1 MVAKV
6 VKKVAAVAKKAA
18 VVKKVVKKVAAK
30 VCTEFI
36 NFHCINS
43 LS

>member
-18 VVKKVVKKVAAK
+18 AVKKVVKKVAAT
-30 VCTEFI
+30 VCRKTTI
-36 NFHCINS
+36 FHRIYTS
-43 LS
+43 S